1 MPAIMNDSRRLP
13 QGRLARLTKMAA
25 LGARAGASL
34 LVDKGAS
41 GAAERAAEV
50 LGGMRG
56 LAAKVGQIASYV
68 DGLVPENNRE
78 AFEGALSKLRTQT
91 ASSPF
96 PDVRRVIEE
105 DLGGPLDRLF
115 DSFDER
121 PFASASIGQVH
132 RATLGDVEV
141 AVKVQHHGISAAVE
155 SDLASASMLE
165 PLASLAGG
173 GKISS
178 KQVLGEMRARLRE
191 ELDYVLEAE
200 RQMAFRALHEGDPRI
215 RVPNVFPHRSGAR
228 VLTSELVKGA
238 TLEDIGAAPEG
249 ERRAWAETLWRFVF
263 KGNLVGGMFN
273 ADPHPGNYVFH
284 DPGVVTFLD
293 FGCVEPLPPGRR
305 EKALGLHRAAISGDE
320 REFARHAALLLETR
334 GGRWEELAVDYSR
347 RCFEPLFAS
356 PFRITRPFAAE
367 LVQRLKL
374 MGKELRHLP
383 KGEHVPVPK
392 GMVFMNRL
400 QCGFYSVLAR
410 LDVEVDYRDVEA
422 RFLTEAGL

>member
-1 MPAIMNDSRRLP
+1 MNDSRRLP

-34 LVDKGAS
+34 LVDRGAG
-41 GAAERAAEV
+41 GAAERAADV
-50 LGGMRG
+50 LGNMRG

-68 DGLVPENNRE
+68 DGLVPEANRD
-78 AFEGALSKLRTQT
+78 AFEGALTRLRSQT

-96 PDVRRVIEE
+96 SDVRRVIED

-115 DSFDER
+115 DSFDEQ

-132 RATLGDVEV
+132 RATLGAVQV
-141 AVKVQHHGISAAVE
+141 AVKVQHHGIVAAVE

-165 PLASLAGG
+165 PLANLAGG
-173 GKISS
+173 GRVSS
-178 KQVLGEMRARLRE
+178 KEVLAEMRARLRE
-191 ELDYVLEAE
+191 ELDYALEAE
-200 RQMAFRALHEGDPRI
+200 RQMAFRSLHDGDPKI
-215 RVPNVFPHRSGAR
+215 RVPAVFHHRSGPR
-228 VLTSELVKGA
+228 VLTSELVSGA
-238 TLEDIGAAPEG
+238 TLEDIGKAPED

-284 DPGVVTFLD
+284 EPGIVTFLD

-305 EKALGLHRAAISGDE
+305 EKALGLHRAAIRGDE
-320 REFARHAALLLETR
+320 TDFARHAALLLETR

-356 PFRITRPFAAE
+356 PFRITRPFAAS
-367 LVQRLKL
+367 LVTRLKEI
-374 MGKELRHLP
+374 GKEVRKLP
-383 KGEHVPVPK
+383 KTEHVPVPK

-400 QCGFYSVLAR
+400 QFGFYSVLAR
-410 LDVEVDYRDVEA
+410 LDVEVDYREVER
-422 RFLTEAGL
+422 RFLAEAGL